1 MNKLYVVMVGLPARG
16 KSTMARRIREG
27 LEAEDFRVEVFN
39 NGEIRRSRLGVDSAR
54 PEFYDP
60 DNAEGRARREEIA
73 RLNIAAARDYLA
85 GEGHVAILDATNASR
100 ARRATIEAMLTDHPL
115 LFVECVNNDP
125 VALGAAIRRKTQMPE
140 FARDTTQAAMDSF
153 TKRIH
158 YYERMYAP
166 CADESCWVRVDT
178 LENRVVGEQIGGR
191 VPYYHRIRDIL
202 VSAWVRNLYLVRH
215 GETYY
220 NVEGRIGGDSDLT
233 LRGQAQAK
241 ELAAHFADIEVPY
254 IFTSTRKR
262 SAQTAAPMREA
273 RPEAT
278 VMALPE
284 FDEIDAGACEGLRYD
299 DIRRKFPQAF
309 AARQQDKFH
318 YVYPDGEGYVTL
330 RERVE
335 RGVRRALFLAGGAP
349 GVMIIG
355 HQAINRMILSHF
367 LYRRTEDVPYIFIP
381 QTQYYHIVATQRKKL
396 FELVRFM

>member
-1 MNKLYVVMVGLPARG
+1 MQKLYVVMVGLPARG
-16 KSTMARRIREG
+16 KSTLARRIREG

-39 NGEIRRSRLGVDSAR
+39 NGEIRRSLLGMDSAR

-85 GEGHVAILDATNASR
+85 GEGQVAILDATNASR
-100 ARRATIEAMLTDHPL
+100 ARRATIQRMLTDHPV
-115 LFVECVNNDP
+115 LFVECVNDDP
-125 VALGAAIRRKTQMPE
+125 VALAAAIRRKTQKPE
-140 FARDTTQAAMDSF
+140 FARETTEAAVESF
-153 TKRIH
+153 TRRIH

-166 CADESCWVRVDT
+166 CDDEPCWVRVDT
-178 LENRVVGEQIGGR
+178 LENRVVGERICLR
-191 VPYYHRIRDIL
+191 LPYYHRIRDIL
-202 VSAWVRNLYLVRH
+202 VSAWVCNLYLVRH
-215 GETYY
+215 GETSH

-233 LRGQAQAK
+233 MRGQAQARA
-241 ELAAHFADIEVPY
+241 LAAHFAGIEVSY

-262 SAQTAAPMREA
+262 SAQTAAPLREA
-273 RPEAT
+273 RPHSTAM
-278 VMALPE
+278 VLPE
-284 FDEIDAGACEGLRYD
+284 LDEINAGQREGLRYD
-299 DIRRKFPQAF
+299 DIRRRFPEDY
-309 AARQQDKFH
+309 AARQKDK
-318 YVYPDGEGYVTL
+318 YNYIYPGGEGYATL

-381 QTQYYHIVATQRKKL
+381 QTQYYHIVASQRKRL